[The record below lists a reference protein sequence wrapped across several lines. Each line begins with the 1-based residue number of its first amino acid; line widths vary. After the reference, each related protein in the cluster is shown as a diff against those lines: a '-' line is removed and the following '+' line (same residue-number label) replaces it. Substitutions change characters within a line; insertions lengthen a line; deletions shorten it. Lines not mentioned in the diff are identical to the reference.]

1 MPIKNF
7 IGFDS
12 LEKFLGAAT
21 HLHPL
26 NALPIVHPGRGG
38 SHGISIDTQLI
49 LVSQVQAN
57 GEVLYC
63 RIITGRYQAIAGSH
77 EPLFEGKNYQARSE
91 SAWQIV
97 AQEMLMQGFVVREAL
112 IAIPQNLQLL
122 DGHADC
128 LKYNKESDLYERRD
142 ASKVEV

>member
-1 MPIKNF
+1 MKQNF

-12 LEKFLGAAT
+12 LEKLLNAAT
-21 HLHPL
+21 HLRPL
-26 NALPIVHPGRGG
+26 NALPVVLPGRGG
-38 SHGISIDTQLI
+38 KYGISINTQLI

-63 RIITGRYQAIAGSH
+63 RIITGRYQAIAGSR
-77 EPLFEGKNYQARSE
+77 EPLDEGKNYQARSE

-97 AQEMLMQGFVVREAL
+97 AQEMLMQGFDVREAL

-122 DGHADC
+122 EGHADC
-128 LKYNKESDLYERRD
+128 LKYNKDTDLYERRD
-142 ASKVEV
+142 TAQIEA

>member
-1 MPIKNF
+1 MKQQF

-12 LEKFLGAAT
+12 LEKLLAAAT
-21 HLHPL
+21 HLCPL
-26 NALPIVHPGRGG
+26 NALPVVHPGRGG
-38 SHGISIDTQLI
+38 KYGISIHTQLI

-63 RIITGRYQAIAGSH
+63 RIITGRYQALAGSH
-77 EPLFEGKNYQARSE
+77 EPRSEGKNYQARSE

-97 AQEMLMQGFVVREAL
+97 AQEMLMQGFNVRQAL

-122 DGHADC
+122 DGYADC
-128 LKYNKESDLYERRD
+128 LKYNKKTDLYERRD
-142 ASKVEV
+142 ASKLEV